1 MLLEKLMPGPIETRM
16 SNILDI
22 FSKMAKKVGKVAI
35 YFLKVATRKRVN
47 HAGLRVLWPFAHLFL
62 YFRVRKNI

>member
-1 MLLEKLMPGPIETRM
+1 MPVLRKTRM
-16 SNILDI
+16 SSIFDI

-62 YFRVRKNI
+62 YFRVRKKF

>member
-1 MLLEKLMPGPIETRM
+1 
-16 SNILDI
+16 
-22 FSKMAKKVGKVAI
+22 MARKVGKMAT

-47 HAGLRVLWPFAHLFL
+47 HAGLRDLWPFAHLFL